1 LRDAKIVPMP
11 QRKGLPDPEATLKL
25 VLDALDDAKAE
36 DTVAIE
42 LAGKTTLADHMVVA
56 SGRSQRHVGAV
67 VEQVLEALSKAGLA
81 ANLRVDG
88 KEYCDWVVLD
98 QGDIILHVFRP
109 EVRAFYNLEK
119 MWGSDRP
126 AERNQA

>member
-1 LRDAKIVPMP
+1 MP